1 MRLFQ
6 SLLSSLLVSLG
17 FSPGAQPERGCGS
30 DQPPSNIKSDEN
42 VVFYP
47 TRGRWDATENVWRI
61 SIHGKVFEPEEDS
74 IKRKLFV
81 SWLKTSVN
89 KQTEGLEIRDDRI
102 NPFLVDNERG
112 KSITITLAG
121 KLRNVGKSESNGHFT
136 VELTLEKDDLPI
148 QTDRSS
154 VIKFDALLPA
164 EDSRSFQGRV
174 HLISPKGVSV
184 ISDIDDTIKVSKVTD
199 KSELLKNTFMR
210 PFRAVG
216 GMAETYRQLADAGA
230 VFHYVSGSPWQLYQP
245 LQGFLLD
252 ESFPQG
258 TLQLKHFRL
267 KDSSAFDLIGSQIEN
282 KLAAIKPLLRDFP
295 DRQFI
300 LVGDTG
306 EQDPEI
312 YGQLAREFPQQIRLI
327 CLRNV
332 TNANQ
337 TDARMNEAFEG
348 VEDDRWLLFDQAAE
362 WQNRIA
368 EIGLLLRVD

>member
-1 MRLFQ
+1 
-6 SLLSSLLVSLG
+6 
-17 FSPGAQPERGCGS
+17 
-30 DQPPSNIKSDEN
+30 
-42 VVFYP
+42 
-47 TRGRWDATENVWRI
+47 
-61 SIHGKVFEPEEDS
+61 
-74 IKRKLFV
+74 FV
-81 SWLKTSVN
+81 
-89 KQTEGLEIRDDRI
+89 
-102 NPFLVDNERG
+102 
-112 KSITITLAG
+112 
-121 KLRNVGKSESNGHFT
+121 
-136 VELTLEKDDLPI
+136 
-148 QTDRSS
+148 
-154 VIKFDALLPA
+154 
-164 EDSRSFQGRV
+164 
-174 HLISPKGVSV
+174 
-184 ISDIDDTIKVSKVTD
+184 
-199 KSELLKNTFMR
+199 R